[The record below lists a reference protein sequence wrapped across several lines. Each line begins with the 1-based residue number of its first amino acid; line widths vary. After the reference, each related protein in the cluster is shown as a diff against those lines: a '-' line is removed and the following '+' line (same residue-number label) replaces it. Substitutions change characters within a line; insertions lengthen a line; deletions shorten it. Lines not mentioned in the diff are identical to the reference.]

1 MSLLQEVIE
10 QYCQPEG
17 SSETPNPLSDKSA
30 KRGSG
35 TYGTESPGHSHI
47 SKGSGAQT
55 DTTGVVS
62 IDQWSKRLQE
72 SPDELRREA
81 EDDWSEVSN
90 DPAQLVAFADS
101 LAIKQIRASG
111 GIPDHYTSETECR
124 HCGSVPIW
132 QGCPPQVNG
141 CPWCFNR
148 HKGLPMPNTAN
159 QEQ

>member
-10 QYCQPEG
+10 QYCQTEA
-17 SSETPNPLSDKSA
+17 SSETPKPLSDKSA

-47 SKGSGAQT
+47 SKGPGARP
-55 DTTGVVS
+55 DRSRVVS
-62 IDQWSKRLQE
+62 IDQWSKRLRE
-72 SPDELRREA
+72 SPDELRRAA

-111 GIPDHYTSETECR
+111 GIPDHYTSETECKN
-124 HCGSVPIW
+124 CGAVPIW
-132 QGCPPQVNG
+132 PGCPPEVKE
-141 CPWCFNR
+141 CPWCLNR
-148 HKGLPMPNTAN
+148 LKGLPMPNNTR
-159 QEQ
+159 